1 MNAGRSLLAA
11 AAVAATIGT
20 ATTPAVFA
28 APTPGTVVIVPGQY
42 IGALPYQPM
51 KAALER
57 SGYRVDVLSLAGLD
71 LRADASAIGTAV
83 DRARAN
89 GGGVSLVGHSVGG
102 LSARYYLKAL
112 GGAPKVARYV
122 AIGTAQYGSPA
133 ACSQSG
139 TAREVCPGSGFLT
152 TLNSGVGAAGP
163 TQYYSIR
170 SAKEWADGRITG
182 PQCRMTP
189 VPSATGNGGF
199 DHTLE
204 PVDPRVIAQV
214 QAAVAGRCEG
224 VRANDPAG
232 SIRVENT
239 LYPAGKAASGG

>member
-1 MNAGRSLLAA
+1 MIAGRSLLALA
-11 AAVAATIGT
+11 AAVAATG
-20 ATTPAVFA
+20 ALA
-28 APTPGTVVIVPGQY
+28 APAAAAPAQGTVVIVPGQY

-51 KAALER
+51 KTALER
-57 SGYRVDVLSLAGLD
+57 SGSRVEVLNLRGLD
-71 LRADASAIGTAV
+71 LRSDAAAIGAAV
-83 DRARAN
+83 DRAKA
-89 GGGVSLVGHSVGG
+89 GGGPVSLVGHSVGG

-112 GGAPKVARYV
+112 GGAPKVTHYA

-139 TAREVCPGSGFLT
+139 TAREVCPGSDFLA
-152 TLNSGVGAAGP
+152 TLNSGVGAVGP
-163 TQYYSIR
+163 TQYFSIR

-199 DHTLE
+199 DHTVE

-224 VRANDPAG
+224 VRADEAAG
-232 SIRVENT
+232 SIQAANT
-239 LYPAGKAASGG
+239 LYPAGRAASGG